1 MYPISS
7 TAKGY
12 FDSNK
17 KQIIKIRM
25 DTENETYNIR
35 ENDIISG
42 SFSIDRYSITGNR
55 IEIGTACASEC
66 KFRIKNYSKQWDNV
80 KFEGA
85 QLFIQIGIADWESYY
100 KDASD
105 IVWIPCGYF
114 TIDKPVKNASILS
127 IEALDRM
134 AKLDKPVDWTY
145 FQVTHTVSYL
155 VSRICDI
162 CDVIL
167 ANGSSIASMP
177 NANYQVA
184 FDMSAEI
191 TYRNLLQAACM
202 LLGACA
208 FFNENGRLVIK
219 WYSAT
224 DVTINES
231 KRYSHTIYENNIQ
244 ITGVIYVDDTDS
256 NNPVEYISGTK
267 GYCIDISDNPLVGD
281 NIQDVVDNLG
291 AVLNGFTYRPY
302 SAVIKPSPYLY
313 PMDIITF
320 VKNNVSY
327 TGIVSNITFGVNS
340 NTSIEGKGETDE
352 DNGYATYG
360 NFTNVQSRIIEYS
373 KKKIDKEISDRTMLL
388 MNLNEMVMN
397 SLGLYET
404 SIQKPGGG
412 YQYYFHDAS
421 TLANSTII
429 YTFGANGFAWT
440 DDWNDGDPI
449 WHYGITRD
457 GNAIVNMLSAYKIS
471 ADIITA
477 GTMRAVNLIFGQDP
491 NTTELRTNDAKTG
504 ALFEGTGVMQFE
516 TKGEFWA
523 KNIDSN
529 NYIANQIRM
538 RSDLASGSDTY
549 NRISLYN
556 TKNNIIAN
564 QFYADAANNRN
575 EIWIY
580 NNRPGA
586 AVNANNHYMGV
597 TSTSYINRL
606 YNYKYGSVTSS
617 GYAINANN
625 LVLESYKTSTDEYN
639 NAALRNATSSGTYV
653 NTLTMRSAWKGSSIS
668 NNIWLSNYNNSG
680 KISNQLYFNSSSTQ
694 NNISLTN
701 FRHNVLSSSSDSLN
715 ANQMNF
721 ISDSAQNK
729 LNFLNTYL
737 KADDGT
743 DAQSYDANYIVASHN
758 RNTSENNIKIVNKLI
773 SSATKSSSRYAI
785 DGNSI
790 VMDAVPNGINRT
802 TITNNNKYGAE
813 ANSILIDATDYPYFR
828 FVNYQKDNTS
838 AGNKYVASSIYLKQ
852 TDTINSFDFY
862 NNKKSTTTGLEVAS
876 GNHLA
881 MYTYSS
887 NSSSVFRVDN
897 YHWNGKLGNQMDMGS
912 YNNSSSFALRNY
924 NSSGVARSW
933 LTMSGDGTLE
943 LGGNTGGTSKVTI
956 HSNGNLDVVGNNVT
970 YLGTQRGGGYL
981 SLSSKNYRGD
991 VYWSK
996 VSDIGSDKYVLIA
1009 DGVVN
1014 EGKS

>member
-12 FDSNK
+12 FDNNK
-17 KQIIKIRM
+17 KQVINIRM
-25 DTENETYNIR
+25 DTENETYTIT

-66 KFRIKNYSKQWDNV
+66 KFRIKNYSNQWDNV

-85 QLFIQIGIADWESYY
+85 VLYIRIGIADWENYTSE
-100 KDASD
+100 SD

-167 ANGSSIASMP
+167 ANGSAIASMP

-208 FFNENGRLVIK
+208 FFNENGQLVIK

-281 NIQDVVDNLG
+281 DIQDVVDALG

-313 PMDIITF
+313 PMDMITF

-327 TGIVSNITFGVNS
+327 TGIVSNITFGVNA

-360 NFTNVQSRIIEYS
+360 NLTGVQSKIIEYA
-373 KKKIDKEISDRTMLL
+373 KGKVDRQISDATTLL

-404 SIQKPGGG
+404 SIQQPGGG

-449 WHYGITRD
+449 WNYGITRD

-477 GTMRAVNLIFGQDP
+477 GTMRAVNLIFGTDP
-491 NTTELRTNDAKTG
+491 NTTELRTNDESTG
-504 ALFEGTGVMQFE
+504 ALFEGSGVMQFE
-516 TKGEFWA
+516 TKGEFLA
-523 KNIDSN
+523 KNMDSN
-529 NYIANQIRM
+529 NNIANQIRM
-538 RSDLASGSDTY
+538 RSDVSTTSGTY
-549 NRISLYN
+549 NRISFFN
-556 TKNNIIAN
+556 QKNAIMAN
-564 QFYADAANNRN
+564 QFYADAASDRN
-575 EIWIY
+575 DFWFY
-580 NNRPGA
+580 NNRPGGSR
-586 AVNANNHYMGV
+586 NANNHYMGA
-597 TSTSYINRL
+597 TSTAYVNRL
-606 YNYKYGSVTSS
+606 YNFKFNTLTASGGAIDANDLVLNSDATRNYAALENRQNSGYRRNYIFMSAYSDDTDVVSSDNIDRSTVWFDNLKKSDTSTEYIANRIYMNFQPNATTPSNSFALINDDLSTNVSANYFQMYSAATYNSLNNWNYGINGYIRNSVSLYHSKNSEYNSVSIGNNSNDVVNNAIRAANSFSMQHSSTDNHISFFNKFLGSADTANETQFEGNSS
-617 GYAINANN
+617 GYVSYWTKNYDRENHSIANMIFMSSRPASHTINGA
-625 LVLESYKTSTDEYN
+625 VIP
-639 NAALRNATSSGTYV
+639 V
-653 NTLTMRSAWKGSSIS
+653 
-668 NNIWLSNYNNSG
+668 NNS
-680 KISNQLYFNSSSTQ
+680 
-694 NNISLTN
+694 
-701 FRHNVLSSSSDSLN
+701 LN
-715 ANQMNF
+715 
-721 ISDSAQNK
+721 
-729 LNFLNTYL
+729 L
-737 KADDGT
+737 
-743 DAQSYDANYIVASHN
+743 
-758 RNTSENNIKIVNKLI
+758 
-773 SSATKSSSRYAI
+773 
-785 DGNSI
+785 
-790 VMDAVPNGINRT
+790 
-802 TITNNNKYGAE
+802 
-813 ANSILIDATDYPYFR
+813 
-828 FVNYQKDNTS
+828 VNYQRNSNQIVNSKLTLTDSMSFETQNWFTFRFI
-838 AGNKYVASSIYLKQ
+838 GNGRQV
-852 TDTINSFDFY
+852 
-862 NNKKSTTTGLEVAS
+862 
-876 GNHLA
+876 
-881 MYTYSS
+881 
-887 NSSSVFRVDN
+887 
-897 YHWNGKLGNQMDMGS
+897 
-912 YNNSSSFALRNY
+912 
-924 NSSGVARSW
+924 
-933 LTMSGDGTLE
+933 
-943 LGGNTGGTSKVTI
+943 
-956 HSNGNLDVVGNNVT
+956 VVGYAPGESGFRSCTAFYINGTNILPL
-970 YLGTQRGGGYL
+970 LGL
-981 SLSSKNYRGD
+981 
-991 VYWSK
+991 
-996 VSDIGSDKYVLIA
+996 
-1009 DGVVN
+1009 
-1014 EGKS
+1014 

>member
-17 KQIIKIRM
+17 KQVINIRM
-25 DTENETYNIR
+25 DTENETYTIT

-66 KFRIKNYSKQWDNV
+66 KFRIKNYSNQWDNV

-85 QLFIQIGIADWESYY
+85 VLYIRIGIADWENYT
-100 KDASD
+100 DASD

-167 ANGSSIASMP
+167 ANGSAIASMP

-208 FFNENGRLVIK
+208 FFNEDGQLVIK

-281 NIQDVVDNLG
+281 DIQDVVDALG

-313 PMDIITF
+313 PMDMITF

-360 NFTNVQSRIIEYS
+360 NLTGVQSKIIEYA
-373 KKKIDKEISDRTMLL
+373 KGKVDRQISDATTLL

-404 SIQKPGGG
+404 SIQQPGGG

-477 GTMRAVNLIFGQDP
+477 GTMRAVNLIFGTDP
-491 NTTELRTNDAKTG
+491 NTTELRTNDASTG
-504 ALFEGTGVMQFE
+504 ALFEGSGVMQFE
-516 TKGEFWA
+516 TKGEFLA
-523 KNIDSN
+523 KNMDSN
-529 NYIANQIRM
+529 NNIANQIRM
-538 RSDLASGSDTY
+538 RSDVSTTSGTY
-549 NRISLYN
+549 NRISFFN
-556 TKNNIIAN
+556 QKNAIMAN
-564 QFYADAANNRN
+564 QFYADAANDRN
-575 EIWIY
+575 DFWFF
-580 NNRPGA
+580 NNRVG
-586 AVNANNHYMGV
+586 VSKNANNHYMGA
-597 TSTSYINRL
+597 TSTAYINRL
-606 YNYKYGSVTSS
+606 YNFKF
-617 GYAINANN
+617 
-625 LVLESYKTSTDEYN
+625 
-639 NAALRNATSSGTYV
+639 
-653 NTLTMRSAWKGSSIS
+653 NTLTASGGAIDANDLVLNSDATRNYAALENRQNSGYRRNYIFMSAYTDDTDAVSSDNIDRSVVWVDNLKKSDTSTEYVANRIYMNFQPNATTPSNSFALINNDLSTTVSANYFQMYSAATYNSLNNWNYGTNGYVRNSFSLYHSKNSEYNSVSIG
-668 NNIWLSNYNNSG
+668 NNSNDVVNNSIRAANSFSMQHLSTDNH
-680 KISNQLYFNSSSTQ
+680 ISFFNK
-694 NNISLTN
+694 
-701 FRHNVLSSSSDSLN
+701 FLSSADTANETQFEGNSDGYVSYWVKNYDRENHNIANMIFMSSRPVSHTINGAVIPVNNSLN
-715 ANQMNF
+715 
-721 ISDSAQNK
+721 
-729 LNFLNTYL
+729 L
-737 KADDGT
+737 
-743 DAQSYDANYIVASHN
+743 
-758 RNTSENNIKIVNKLI
+758 
-773 SSATKSSSRYAI
+773 
-785 DGNSI
+785 
-790 VMDAVPNGINRT
+790 
-802 TITNNNKYGAE
+802 
-813 ANSILIDATDYPYFR
+813 
-828 FVNYQKDNTS
+828 VNYQRNSNQIVNSKLTLTDSMSFEAQNWFTFRFI
-838 AGNKYVASSIYLKQ
+838 GNGRQV
-852 TDTINSFDFY
+852 
-862 NNKKSTTTGLEVAS
+862 
-876 GNHLA
+876 
-881 MYTYSS
+881 
-887 NSSSVFRVDN
+887 
-897 YHWNGKLGNQMDMGS
+897 
-912 YNNSSSFALRNY
+912 
-924 NSSGVARSW
+924 
-933 LTMSGDGTLE
+933 
-943 LGGNTGGTSKVTI
+943 
-956 HSNGNLDVVGNNVT
+956 VVGYAPGESGFNACDAFYINGT
-970 YLGTQRGGGYL
+970 NILPLLG
-981 SLSSKNYRGD
+981 
-991 VYWSK
+991 
-996 VSDIGSDKYVLIA
+996 I
-1009 DGVVN
+1009 
-1014 EGKS
+1014 

>member
-17 KQIIKIRM
+17 KQVINIRM
-25 DTENETYNIR
+25 DTENKTYTIT

-66 KFRIKNYSKQWDNV
+66 KFRIKNYSKRWDNV

-85 QLFIQIGIADWESYY
+85 VLYIRIGIADWENYT
-100 KDASD
+100 DASD

-134 AKLDKPVDWTY
+134 AKLDKPVDWTN

-167 ANGSSIASMP
+167 ANGSAIASMP
-177 NANYQVA
+177 NANYQVT

-208 FFNENGRLVIK
+208 FFNENGQLVIK

-281 NIQDVVDNLG
+281 NIQNVVDALG

-313 PMDIITF
+313 PMDMITF

-360 NFTNVQSRIIEYS
+360 NLTSVQSKIIEYA
-373 KKKIDKEISDRTMLL
+373 KGKVDKQISDATTLL

-404 SIQKPGGG
+404 SIQQPGGG

-477 GTMRAVNLIFGQDP
+477 GTMRAVNLIFGTDP
-491 NTTELRTNDAKTG
+491 NTTELRTNDAETG
-504 ALFEGTGVMQFE
+504 ALFEGAGVMQFE
-516 TKGEFWA
+516 TKGEFRA
-523 KNIDSN
+523 KNIDSSDHEANRLLLVNTSEESSAEIYNYWN
-529 NYIANQIRM
+529 NVRANDVDM
-538 RSDLASGSDTY
+538 TGNATSNVMWLV
-549 NRISLYN
+549 
-556 TKNNIIAN
+556 
-564 QFYADAANNRN
+564 
-575 EIWIY
+575 
-580 NNRPGA
+580 NNRPTLNQNASNIRFGA
-586 AVNANNHYMGV
+586 DASKYELRLNNFEFQ
-597 TSTSYINRL
+597 TL
-606 YNYKYGSVTSS
+606 
-617 GYAINANN
+617 NN
-625 LVLESYKTSTDEYN
+625 
-639 NAALRNATSSGTYV
+639 
-653 NTLTMRSAWKGSSIS
+653 
-668 NNIWLSNYNNSG
+668 
-680 KISNQLYFNSSSTQ
+680 
-694 NNISLTN
+694 
-701 FRHNVLSSSSDSLN
+701 
-715 ANQMNF
+715 
-721 ISDSAQNK
+721 
-729 LNFLNTYL
+729 
-737 KADDGT
+737 
-743 DAQSYDANYIVASHN
+743 
-758 RNTSENNIKIVNKLI
+758 NNIKTANYLRLASDSTVNTIAFGNICYKIGGANAYNANFMELV
-773 SSATKSSSRYAI
+773 SAYETSTTVVNTFRLKNMRNGWDANIFEMVGKSSE
-785 DGNSI
+785 NS
-790 VMDAVPNGINRT
+790 VT
-802 TITNNNKYGAE
+802 LTNKYYNSTSN
-813 ANSILIDATDYPYFR
+813 ANSIILESKSSGNTMILENWFNTQTYQRITMGSDGLVLSATNGLTIDVVYGEQLKVVQHTSATTSRYYTGETAWFALGDGKLHL
-828 FVNYQKDNTS
+828 FVNGILTD
-838 AGNKYVASSIYLKQ
+838 Q
-852 TDTINSFDFY
+852 T
-862 NNKKSTTTGLEVAS
+862 
-876 GNHLA
+876 
-881 MYTYSS
+881 
-887 NSSSVFRVDN
+887 
-897 YHWNGKLGNQMDMGS
+897 Q
-912 YNNSSSFALRNY
+912 
-924 NSSGVARSW
+924 
-933 LTMSGDGTLE
+933 
-943 LGGNTGGTSKVTI
+943 
-956 HSNGNLDVVGNNVT
+956 
-970 YLGTQRGGGYL
+970 
-981 SLSSKNYRGD
+981 
-991 VYWSK
+991 
-996 VSDIGSDKYVLIA
+996 
-1009 DGVVN
+1009 
-1014 EGKS
+1014 

>member
-17 KQIIKIRM
+17 KQVINIRM
-25 DTENETYNIR
+25 DTENETYTIT

-66 KFRIKNYSKQWDNV
+66 KFRIKNYSNQWDNV

-85 QLFIQIGIADWESYY
+85 VLYIRIGIADWENYTSE
-100 KDASD
+100 SD

-134 AKLDKPVDWTY
+134 AKLDKPVDWTN

-167 ANGSSIASMP
+167 ANGSAIASMP
-177 NANYQVA
+177 NADYQVT
-184 FDMSAEI
+184 FDMSADI

-208 FFNENGRLVIK
+208 FFNENGQLVIK

-281 NIQDVVDNLG
+281 DIQDVVDALG

-360 NFTNVQSRIIEYS
+360 NLTGVQSKIIEYA
-373 KKKIDKEISDRTMLL
+373 KGKVDKQISDATTLL

-404 SIQKPGGG
+404 SIQQPGGG

-429 YTFGANGFAWT
+429 YTFDANGFAWT
-440 DDWNDGDPI
+440 DDWNDGDPV
-449 WHYGITRD
+449 WKYGISRD
-457 GNAIVNMLSAYKIS
+457 GNAIINVLSAYKIS

-477 GTMRAVNLIFGQDP
+477 GTMRAVNLIFGEDP

-504 ALFEGTGVMQFE
+504 ALFEGTGVMQFQ
-516 TKGEFWA
+516 TKGEFKA
-523 KNIDSN
+523 INLEN
-529 NYIANQIRM
+529 T
-538 RSDLASGSDTY
+538 DTTKTA
-549 NRISLYN
+549 NRIWLY
-556 TKNNIIAN
+556 
-564 QFYADAANNRN
+564 
-575 EIWIY
+575 
-580 NNRPGA
+580 
-586 AVNANNHYMGV
+586 
-597 TSTSYINRL
+597 
-606 YNYKYGSVTSS
+606 
-617 GYAINANN
+617 
-625 LVLESYKTSTDEYN
+625 
-639 NAALRNATSSGTYV
+639 
-653 NTLTMRSAWKGSSIS
+653 
-668 NNIWLSNYNNSG
+668 
-680 KISNQLYFNSSSTQ
+680 SSSTQ
-694 NNISLTN
+694 NLFELNNHDASGVSSNTLVMSKAKESGSNYVRLGNHKTDGNLANTLYFTRQSNMTSIYLEN
-701 FRHNVLSSSSDSLN
+701 YSSSSTN
-715 ANQMNF
+715 IMNF
-721 ISDSAQNK
+721 IQ
-729 LNFLNTYL
+729 LNHY
-737 KADDGT
+737 
-743 DAQSYDANYIVASHN
+743 
-758 RNTSENNIKIVNKLI
+758 
-773 SSATKSSSRYAI
+773 
-785 DGNSI
+785 
-790 VMDAVPNGINRT
+790 P
-802 TITNNNKYGAE
+802 NNNWNRLLFQNNWINGE
-813 ANSILIDATDYPYFR
+813 VSNWIQCS
-828 FVNYQKDNTS
+828 N
-838 AGNKYVASSIYLKQ
+838 AGTASDFQ
-852 TDTINSFDFY
+852 FY
-862 NNKKSTTTGLEVAS
+862 NYHNNGNLANTFYMTTT
-876 GNHLA
+876 
-881 MYTYSS
+881 S
-887 NSSSVFRVDN
+887 NSGRLELTN
-897 YHWNGKLGNQMDMGS
+897 
-912 YNNSSSFALRNY
+912 R
-924 NSSGVARSW
+924 NSSGNVQSA
-933 LTMSGDGTLE
+933 LYFNADGTLKIQT
-943 LGGNTGGTSKVTI
+943 LVNGSSKCLI
-956 HSNGNLDVVGNNVT
+956 QASSYGNLDLKTTGALHFDAGSITVQDGNTYRTGAGTGGSPTGTDNVAV
-970 YLGTQRGGGYL
+970 
-981 SLSSKNYRGD
+981 KNWDGSTVNLHFKHGIYIG
-991 VYWSK
+991 WSK
-996 VSDIGSDKYVLIA
+996 A
-1009 DGVVN
+1009 
-1014 EGKS
+1014 

>member
-17 KQIIKIRM
+17 KQVINIRM
-25 DTENETYNIR
+25 DTENETYTIT

-66 KFRIKNYSKQWDNV
+66 KFRIKNYSNQWDNV

-85 QLFIQIGIADWESYY
+85 ELYIRIGIADWENYTSE
-100 KDASD
+100 SD

-134 AKLDKPVDWTY
+134 AKLDKPVDWTN

-162 CDVIL
+162 CDVVL
-167 ANGSSIASMP
+167 ANGSAIASMP

-184 FDMSAEI
+184 FDMSADI

-202 LLGACA
+202 LLGACS
-208 FFNENGRLVIK
+208 FFNENGQLVIK

-267 GYCIDISDNPLVGD
+267 GYCVDISDNPLVGD
-281 NIQDVVDNLG
+281 DIQDVVDALG

-313 PMDIITF
+313 PMDMITF

-360 NFTNVQSRIIEYS
+360 NFTNVQSKIIEYA
-373 KKKIDKEISDRTMLL
+373 KNKVDKEINERTLLL

-404 SIQKPGGG
+404 SIQQPGGG

-449 WHYGITRD
+449 WQYGITRD

-477 GTMRAVNLIFGQDP
+477 GTMRAVNLIFGTDP
-491 NTTELRTNDAKTG
+491 NTTELRTNDESTG

-516 TKGEFWA
+516 TKGEFLA
-523 KNIDSN
+523 KNMDSN
-529 NYIANQIRM
+529 NYIANQITM
-538 RSDLASGSDTY
+538 RSDVSTTSGTY
-549 NRISLYN
+549 NRISFYN
-556 TKNNIIAN
+556 QKNNIMAN
-564 QFYADAANNRN
+564 QFYADAYSDKS
-575 EIWIY
+575 EFWFY

-586 AVNANNHYMGV
+586 NKNANNHYMGA
-597 TSTSYINRL
+597 TSTSYVNRL
-606 YNYKYGSVTSS
+606 YNFKF
-617 GYAINANN
+617 NAVSEN
-625 LVLESYKTSTDEYN
+625 
-639 NAALRNATSSGTYV
+639 G
-653 NTLTMRSAWKGSSIS
+653 
-668 NNIWLSNYNNSG
+668 
-680 KISNQLYFNSSSTQ
+680 
-694 NNISLTN
+694 
-701 FRHNVLSSSSDSLN
+701 NVLSANDLILSSTAERNFASLENRQNSGYRRNYIFMHAYTDDTDAVSSDNIDRSTVWVDNLKKSDTSTEYVANRIYMNFQPNATTPSNSFALTNNDLSTNVFANYFQMYSSAAYNGLSALNYGVNGYVRNSFSLYHSKNSDSEYNSVSIGNNSNDVVNNSIRNANSFSMIHSSADNHISFFNKFLGSADTANETQFEGNSGGYVSYWTKNYDRENHKIANMIFMSSRPASHTINGAVIPVNNSLN
-715 ANQMNF
+715 
-721 ISDSAQNK
+721 
-729 LNFLNTYL
+729 L
-737 KADDGT
+737 
-743 DAQSYDANYIVASHN
+743 
-758 RNTSENNIKIVNKLI
+758 
-773 SSATKSSSRYAI
+773 
-785 DGNSI
+785 
-790 VMDAVPNGINRT
+790 
-802 TITNNNKYGAE
+802 
-813 ANSILIDATDYPYFR
+813 
-828 FVNYQKDNTS
+828 VNYQRNSNQIVNSKLTLTDSMSFETQNWFTFRFI
-838 AGNKYVASSIYLKQ
+838 GNGRQV
-852 TDTINSFDFY
+852 
-862 NNKKSTTTGLEVAS
+862 
-876 GNHLA
+876 
-881 MYTYSS
+881 
-887 NSSSVFRVDN
+887 
-897 YHWNGKLGNQMDMGS
+897 
-912 YNNSSSFALRNY
+912 
-924 NSSGVARSW
+924 
-933 LTMSGDGTLE
+933 
-943 LGGNTGGTSKVTI
+943 
-956 HSNGNLDVVGNNVT
+956 VVGYAPGESGFKSCTAFYINGTNILPL
-970 YLGTQRGGGYL
+970 LG
-981 SLSSKNYRGD
+981 
-991 VYWSK
+991 
-996 VSDIGSDKYVLIA
+996 I
-1009 DGVVN
+1009 
-1014 EGKS
+1014 

>member
-17 KQIIKIRM
+17 KQVINIRM
-25 DTENETYNIR
+25 DTENETYTIT

-66 KFRIKNYSKQWDNV
+66 KFRIKNYSNQWDNV

-85 QLFIQIGIADWESYY
+85 VLYIRIGIADWENYT
-100 KDASD
+100 DESD

-167 ANGSSIASMP
+167 ANGSAIASMP
-177 NANYQVA
+177 NADYQVA

-208 FFNENGRLVIK
+208 FFNENGQLVIK

-267 GYCIDISDNPLVGD
+267 GYCIDISDNPLVGED
-281 NIQDVVDNLG
+281 IQDVVDALG

-313 PMDIITF
+313 PMDMITF

-360 NFTNVQSRIIEYS
+360 NFTNVQSKIIEYA
-373 KKKIDKEISDRTMLL
+373 KNKVDKEINERTLLL

-421 TLANSTII
+421 TLADSTII

-449 WHYGITRD
+449 WQYGITRD

-477 GTMRAVNLIFGQDP
+477 GTMRAVNLIFGTDP
-491 NTTELRTNDAKTG
+491 NTTELRTNDESTG

-516 TKGEFWA
+516 TKGEFRA
-523 KNIDSN
+523 KNIDSSDHEANRLLLINTSEESSAEIYNYWN
-529 NYIANQIRM
+529 NVRANDIDM
-538 RSDLASGSDTY
+538 TGNATSNVMWL
-549 NRISLYN
+549 I
-556 TKNNIIAN
+556 
-564 QFYADAANNRN
+564 
-575 EIWIY
+575 
-580 NNRPGA
+580 NNRPTLNQ
-586 AVNANNHYMGV
+586 NANNIRFVADASKYELRLNNFEFQTLNNNNIKTANYFRLASDTTLNTLAFGNICYKIGGANSYNANFMELISAYES
-597 TSTSYINRL
+597 STTVVNTFRLKNYRNGWDANLFEMVGKSSSNSILLKNIVYNHSSNAANYIN
-606 YNYKYGSVTSS
+606 
-617 GYAINANN
+617 
-625 LVLESYKTSTDEYN
+625 
-639 NAALRNATSSGTYV
+639 
-653 NTLTMRSAWKGSSIS
+653 M
-668 NNIWLSNYNNSG
+668 
-680 KISNQLYFNSSSTQ
+680 
-694 NNISLTN
+694 
-701 FRHNVLSSSSDSLN
+701 SSSSSGSATEIRNDSSFNGTTSTAHQLIKMDSDGLTLETTNVLN
-715 ANQMNF
+715 
-721 ISDSAQNK
+721 
-729 LNFLNTYL
+729 L
-737 KADDGT
+737 
-743 DAQSYDANYIVASHN
+743 
-758 RNTSENNIKIVNKLI
+758 KLI
-773 SSATKSSSRYAI
+773 N
-785 DGNSI
+785 GNSYI
-790 VMDAVPNGINRT
+790 DALKIMYSNAYHTGFTGYLNVAGEMRLFVNGILT
-802 TITNNNKYGAE
+802 K
-813 ANSILIDATDYPYFR
+813 
-828 FVNYQKDNTS
+828 
-838 AGNKYVASSIYLKQ
+838 
-852 TDTINSFDFY
+852 
-862 NNKKSTTTGLEVAS
+862 TTT
-876 GNHLA
+876 
-881 MYTYSS
+881 
-887 NSSSVFRVDN
+887 
-897 YHWNGKLGNQMDMGS
+897 
-912 YNNSSSFALRNY
+912 
-924 NSSGVARSW
+924 
-933 LTMSGDGTLE
+933 
-943 LGGNTGGTSKVTI
+943 
-956 HSNGNLDVVGNNVT
+956 
-970 YLGTQRGGGYL
+970 
-981 SLSSKNYRGD
+981 
-991 VYWSK
+991 
-996 VSDIGSDKYVLIA
+996 
-1009 DGVVN
+1009 
-1014 EGKS
+1014 

>member
-12 FDSNK
+12 FDNNK
-17 KQIIKIRM
+17 KQVINIRM
-25 DTENETYNIR
+25 DTENETYTIT

-66 KFRIKNYSKQWDNV
+66 KFRIKNYSNQWDNV

-85 QLFIQIGIADWESYY
+85 VLYIRIGIADWENYT
-100 KDASD
+100 DESD

-167 ANGSSIASMP
+167 ANGSAIASMP
-177 NANYQVA
+177 NADYQVA

-208 FFNENGRLVIK
+208 FFNENGQLVIK

-281 NIQDVVDNLG
+281 DIQDVVDALG

-313 PMDIITF
+313 PMDMITF

-360 NFTNVQSRIIEYS
+360 NLTGVQSKIIEYA
-373 KKKIDKEISDRTMLL
+373 KGKVDKQISDATTLL

-404 SIQKPGGG
+404 SIQQPGGG

-421 TLANSTII
+421 TLADSTII

-449 WHYGITRD
+449 WQYGITRD

-477 GTMRAVNLIFGQDP
+477 GTMRAVNLIFGTDP
-491 NTTELRTNDAKTG
+491 NTTELRTNDESTG
-504 ALFEGTGVMQFE
+504 ALFEGSGVMQFE
-516 TKGEFWA
+516 TKGEFLA
-523 KNIDSN
+523 KNMDSN
-529 NYIANQIRM
+529 NNIANQIRM
-538 RSDLASGSDTY
+538 RSDVSTTSGTY
-549 NRISLYN
+549 NRISFFN
-556 TKNNIIAN
+556 QKNAIMAN
-564 QFYADAANNRN
+564 QFYADAAADRN
-575 EIWIY
+575 DFWFF
-580 NNRPGA
+580 NNRPGGSR
-586 AVNANNHYMGV
+586 NANNHYMGA
-597 TSTSYINRL
+597 TSTSYVNRL
-606 YNYKYGSVTSS
+606 YNFKF
-617 GYAINANN
+617 
-625 LVLESYKTSTDEYN
+625 
-639 NAALRNATSSGTYV
+639 
-653 NTLTMRSAWKGSSIS
+653 NTLTASGGAIDANDLVLNSDATRNYAALENRQNSGYRRNYILMSAYSDDTDVVSSDNIDRSTVWFDNLKKSDTSTEYVANRIYMNFQPNATTPANSFALINNDLSTNVSANYFQMYSSATYNGLNNWNYGTNGYVRNSVSLYHSKSSEYNSVSIS
-668 NNIWLSNYNNSG
+668 NNSNDVVNNSIRNANSFSMVHFITDTSADNH
-680 KISNQLYFNSSSTQ
+680 ISFFNKFLNSADTANETQFEGNSSGYVSYWTKNYDRENHNIANMIFMSSRPVSHTINGASIPI
-694 NNISLTN
+694 NN
-701 FRHNVLSSSSDSLN
+701 SLN
-715 ANQMNF
+715 
-721 ISDSAQNK
+721 
-729 LNFLNTYL
+729 L
-737 KADDGT
+737 
-743 DAQSYDANYIVASHN
+743 
-758 RNTSENNIKIVNKLI
+758 
-773 SSATKSSSRYAI
+773 
-785 DGNSI
+785 
-790 VMDAVPNGINRT
+790 
-802 TITNNNKYGAE
+802 
-813 ANSILIDATDYPYFR
+813 
-828 FVNYQKDNTS
+828 VNYQRNSNQIVNSKLT
-838 AGNKYVASSIYLKQ
+838 L
-852 TDTINSFDFY
+852 TDSMSFETQNWF
-862 NNKKSTTTGLEVAS
+862 T
-876 GNHLA
+876 
-881 MYTYSS
+881 
-887 NSSSVFRVDN
+887 FR
-897 YHWNGKLGNQMDMGS
+897 
-912 YNNSSSFALRNY
+912 FI
-924 NSSGVARSW
+924 
-933 LTMSGDGTLE
+933 GDGRQ
-943 LGGNTGGTSKVTI
+943 V
-956 HSNGNLDVVGNNVT
+956 VVGYAPGETNFKSCTAFYINGT
-970 YLGTQRGGGYL
+970 NILPLLGL
-981 SLSSKNYRGD
+981 
-991 VYWSK
+991 
-996 VSDIGSDKYVLIA
+996 
-1009 DGVVN
+1009 
-1014 EGKS
+1014 

>member
-17 KQIIKIRM
+17 KQVINIRM
-25 DTENETYNIR
+25 DTENETYTIT
-35 ENDIISG
+35 ENDVISG

-66 KFRIKNYSKQWDNV
+66 KFRIKNYSNQWDNV

-85 QLFIQIGIADWESYY
+85 VLYIRIGIADWDNYTSE
-100 KDASD
+100 SD

-134 AKLDKPVDWTY
+134 AKLDKPVDWTN

-162 CDVIL
+162 CDVVL
-167 ANGSSIASMP
+167 ANGSAIASMP
-177 NANYQVA
+177 NANYQVT
-184 FDMSAEI
+184 FDMSADI

-208 FFNENGRLVIK
+208 FFNENGQLVIK

-267 GYCIDISDNPLVGD
+267 GYCIDISDNPLVGED
-281 NIQDVVDNLG
+281 IQDVVDALG

-313 PMDIITF
+313 PMDMITF

-360 NFTNVQSRIIEYS
+360 NFTNVQSKIIEYA
-373 KKKIDKEISDRTMLL
+373 KNKVDKEINERTLLL

-404 SIQKPGGG
+404 SIQRPGGG

-421 TLANSTII
+421 TLADSTII

-477 GTMRAVNLIFGQDP
+477 GTMRAVNLIFGTDP
-491 NTTELRTNDAKTG
+491 NTTELRTNDESTG
-504 ALFEGTGVMQFE
+504 ALFEGSGVMQFE
-516 TKGEFWA
+516 TKGEFRA
-523 KNIDSN
+523 KNMDSDDN
-529 NYIANQIRM
+529 TA
-538 RSDLASGSDTY
+538 
-549 NRISLYN
+549 NRIMMKSGLTTSAGRQYN
-556 TKNNIIAN
+556 QFSFTNRKNNITAN
-564 QFYADAANNRN
+564 ELFANAYDDGV
-575 EIWIY
+575 ELWLY
-580 NNRPGA
+580 NNRPGSSL
-586 AVNANNHYMGV
+586 NANSHYMGV
-597 TSTSYINRL
+597 SSNLYENRL
-606 YNYKYGSVTSS
+606 NNLRYDATSS
-617 GYAINANN
+617 SGAAINANN
-625 LVLESYKTSTDEYN
+625 LVLQSYKTSENEN
-639 NAALRNATSSGTYV
+639 NFAGLRNYSENGTMVNYV
-653 NTLTMRSAWKGSSIS
+653 TMRSGWKGTVS
-668 NNIWLSNYNNSG
+668 NE
-680 KISNQLYFNSSSTQ
+680 LYIANQ
-694 NNISLTN
+694 NNTGY
-701 FRHNVLSSSSDSLN
+701 N
-715 ANQMNF
+715 ANRIWF
-721 ISDSAQNK
+721 GHESAQNSLYLYNYHRDVTGPSYALLSNDMRIYSNSSENRVQLK
-729 LNFLNTYL
+729 NYYL
-737 KADDGT
+737 KAYDGT
-743 DAQSYDANYIVASHN
+743 DTGAFDANLFYMSSSRSTSQNTIRFEN
-758 RNTSENNIKIVNKLI
+758 RLI
-773 SSATKSSSRYAI
+773 SSATAASTRTSVISNLI
-785 DGNSI
+785 E
-790 VMDAVPNGINRT
+790 MLAVPNGGNHTVIN
-802 TITNNNKYGAE
+802 NYNKYGAG
-813 ANSILIDATDYPYFR
+813 ANTINMDASSYPYVR
-828 FVNYQKDNTS
+828 FINYQKDNAFS
-838 AGNKYVASSIYLKQ
+838 GPYYVASSIYLKQ
-852 TDTINSFDFY
+852 TDVINSFDFY
-862 NNKKSTTTGLEVAS
+862 NNKKSTTTGLDVAS

-897 YHWNGKLGNQMDMGS
+897 YHWNGNLGNQIDMGS

-943 LGGNTGGTSKVTI
+943 LGGNTGGTSRLTLN
-956 HSNGNLDVVGNNVT
+956 SNGNLDLIGRNVAYIAASNSNGYVAIKTKGNEKICEWSYVDG
-970 YLGTQRGGGYL
+970 LGYFLKG
-981 SLSSKNYRGD
+981 
-991 VYWSK
+991 
-996 VSDIGSDKYVLIA
+996 I
-1009 DGVVN
+1009 DG
-1014 EGKS
+1014 